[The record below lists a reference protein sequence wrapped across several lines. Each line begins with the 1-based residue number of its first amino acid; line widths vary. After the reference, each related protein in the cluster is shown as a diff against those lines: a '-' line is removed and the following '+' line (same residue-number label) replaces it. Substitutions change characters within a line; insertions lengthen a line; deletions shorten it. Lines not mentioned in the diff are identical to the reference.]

1 MHAADVLRYGNLTL
15 LGSIEGLD
23 PAGWETPG
31 VCGVWS
37 VKGIVA
43 HLASYESVLVEI
55 LDGFVG
61 GNAPTPL
68 LDRFR
73 DPASTFNDAEV
84 AARANRTVEET
95 LAELNGAHAR
105 VLDLIAEVPEDLARQ
120 AGTLPWYGE
129 PYSLEDLLV
138 YLYYG
143 HKREHAAQIL
153 VYRDGLARG

>member
-1 MHAADVLRYGNLTL
+1 MNAADVLKYGNLTL
-15 LGSIEGLD
+15 LGSVDGLD
-23 PAGWETPG
+23 LDDWETPG
-31 VCGVWS
+31 VCGAWS

-43 HLASYESVLVEI
+43 HLASYEAVLVEI

-73 DPASTFNDAEV
+73 DPGGNFNDAEV
-84 AARANRTVEET
+84 AARASQSVEET
-95 LAELNGAHAR
+95 LAELNGAHAQ
-105 VLDLIAEVPEDLARQ
+105 VLELIAEVPEDLARQ

-129 PYSLEDLLV
+129 PYALEDLLV

-143 HKREHAAQIL
+143 HKREHSAQIL
-153 VYRDGLARG
+153 VYRDGLARA

>member
-1 MHAADVLRYGNLTL
+1 MHAADVLKYGNLTL
-15 LGSIEGLD
+15 LGSVEGLAPD
-23 PAGWETPG
+23 DWETPG

-43 HLASYESVLVEI
+43 HLASYEAVLVEI

-73 DPASTFNDAEV
+73 DPGANFNDAEV
-84 AARANRTVEET
+84 AARASRSVEET
-95 LAELNGAHAR
+95 LAELKGAHAR
-105 VLDLIAEVPEDLARQ
+105 VLELIAEVPEDLARRT
-120 AGTLPWYGE
+120 GTLPWYGE
-129 PYSLEDLLV
+129 AYALEDLLV
-138 YLYYG
+138 YMYYG

-153 VYRDGLARG
+153 VFRDGLARV

>member
-1 MHAADVLRYGNLTL
+1 MNAADVLKYGNLTL
-15 LGSIEGLD
+15 LGSVEGLD
-23 PAGWETPG
+23 AGDWETPG
-31 VCGVWS
+31 VCGAWS
-37 VKGIVA
+37 VRGIVA

-55 LDGFVG
+55 LNGFVG

-73 DPASTFNDAEV
+73 DPGANFNDAEV
-84 AARANRTVEET
+84 AARANRSVEET

-105 VLDLIAEVPEDLARQ
+105 VLELIAQVPDDLARQ
-120 AGTLPWYGE
+120 AGTFPWYGE
-129 PYSLEDLLV
+129 PYAIEDLLV

-153 VYRDGLARG
+153 VFREGLVRT

>member
-1 MHAADVLRYGNLTL
+1 MNAADVLKYGNLTL
-15 LGSIEGLD
+15 LGSVEGLATD
-23 PAGWETPG
+23 DWETPG

-37 VKGIVA
+37 VRGVVA
-43 HLASYESVLVEI
+43 HLASYEAVLVEL

-61 GNAPTPL
+61 GSAPTPL

-73 DPASTFNDAEV
+73 DPGANFNDAEV
-84 AARANRTVEET
+84 AARASRSVEET

-105 VLDLIAEVPEDLARQ
+105 VLDLIAEVPVDLARR

-143 HKREHAAQIL
+143 HKREHSAQIL
-153 VYRDGLARG
+153 VFRDGLTRA

>member
-1 MHAADVLRYGNLTL
+1 MNAADVLKYGNLTL
-15 LGSIEGLD
+15 LGSVEGLD
-23 PAGWETPG
+23 AADWETPG

-37 VKGIVA
+37 VKEIVA
-43 HLASYESVLVEI
+43 HLASYEAVLVEI

-73 DPASTFNDAEV
+73 DPGGNFNDAEV
-84 AARANRTVEET
+84 AARSGLSVEET
-95 LAELNGAHAR
+95 LAELNGAHAK
-105 VLDLIAEVPEDLARQ
+105 VLELITEVPEDLARQ

-129 PYSLEDLLV
+129 PYALDDLLV

-143 HKREHAAQIL
+143 HKREHSAQIL
-153 VYRDGLARG
+153 VFRDGLAQA

>member
-1 MHAADVLRYGNLTL
+1 MHAADVLRYGNMTL
-15 LGSIEGLD
+15 LGSIDGLD
-23 PAGWETPG
+23 ASDWETPG

-37 VKGIVA
+37 VKEIVA

-68 LDRFR
+68 LNRFR
-73 DPASTFNDAEV
+73 DPEGAFNDAEV
-84 AARANRTVEET
+84 VARAGLSVEET
-95 LAELNGAHAR
+95 LAELNGSHAR
-105 VLDLIAEVPEDLARQ
+105 VLDLIAEVPEDLARR

-129 PYSLEDLLV
+129 PYALDDLLV
-138 YLYYG
+138 YMYYG

-153 VYRDGLARG
+153 VFRDGLARA